1 MEVEIEPTYHEMLA
15 IIAVLWAENDSLRSR
30 LGSGATI
37 ATTQRTFS
45 NEDLIRGGHYAPKA
59 YMKRGG
65 SIVVRMEP

>member
-15 IIAVLWAENDSLRSR
+15 IVAILWAELDNCRSN
-30 LGSGATI
+30 LGANAQI
-37 ATTQRTFS
+37 FTTQRTFS
-45 NEDLIRGGHYAPKA
+45 NEDLVRGGKFTPKA